1 MALKTDIVIKCVGVQ
16 LKAKDEREKEM
27 QSPEQ
32 GREGEESAN
41 WVGLLVHRGKRCD
54 QLSL

>member
-1 MALKTDIVIKCVGVQ
+1 MIKCVGVQ

-41 WVGLLVHRGKRCD
+41 WVGLLVHGGKRCD
-54 QLSL
+54 QLSLQPH